1 MSPTQ
6 QKIENIKKSVRNRV
20 LKNNYEISTFM
31 LSAIINKWDE
41 NETIMNL
48 TQRIKDVETE
58 NGSIKSEL
66 NEALNI
72 IQKKNKK
79 IKPMD
84 NSNPIV
90 KAMQNTINEK
100 SKKISELKKQIK
112 DLEYKFKMNQIGN
125 KY

>member
-1 MSPTQ
+1 MSPIQ

-31 LSAIINKWDE
+31 LSNIINKWDE

-58 NGSIKSEL
+58 NGAIKSEL

-79 IKPMD
+79 IKPID
-84 NSNPIV
+84 NSNAIV
-90 KAMQNTINEK
+90 KRLENTINEK
-100 SKKISELKKQIK
+100 SKKISALKKQIT